1 MGQDA
6 GWKAFGFLVYWEGGG
21 RGLFARGLAR
31 TLVCLRYAPPRPE
44 NSSMQAP
51 LDGQAPAATT
61 MATGLLLLLLLLQ
74 TAGMQ
79 SALALALAAAAACYC
94 YRMVLIAAV
103 PER

>member
-6 GWKAFGFLVYWEGGG
+6 GWKAFGFLVYWEGCG

-51 LDGQAPAATT
+51 LDGQAPDKKGR
-61 MATGLLLLLLLLQ
+61 GLGLWVWR
-74 TAGMQ
+74 G
-79 SALALALAAAAACYC
+79 
-94 YRMVLIAAV
+94 VLH
-103 PER
+103 

>member
-61 MATGLLLLLLLLQ
+61 
-74 TAGMQ
+74 AGFAMGVVEL
-79 SALALALAAAAACYC
+79 SPPPADV
-94 YRMVLIAAV
+94 M
-103 PER
+103 PP